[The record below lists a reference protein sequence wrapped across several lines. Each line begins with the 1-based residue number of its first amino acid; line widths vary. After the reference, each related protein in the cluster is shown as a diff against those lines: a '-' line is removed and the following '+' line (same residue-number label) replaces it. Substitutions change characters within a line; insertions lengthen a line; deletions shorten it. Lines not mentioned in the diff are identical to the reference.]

1 MLNLFICNVDEELLE
16 GIMVKVFKAKD
27 IENSNFKFLAP
38 REQMIYV
45 WNIINE
51 KIKRHTNN

>member
-16 GIMVKVFKAKD
+16 GIMVKVFKTKD

-38 REQMIYV
+38 REQMIMCE
-45 WNIINE
+45 I
-51 KIKRHTNN
+51 